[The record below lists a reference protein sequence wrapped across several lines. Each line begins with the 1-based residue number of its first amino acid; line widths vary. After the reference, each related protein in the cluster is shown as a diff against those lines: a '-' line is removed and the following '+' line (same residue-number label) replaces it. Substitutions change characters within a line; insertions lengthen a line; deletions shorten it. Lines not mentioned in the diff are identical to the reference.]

1 MNYFTINMFFTFK
14 LYVWSMFH
22 KYLKALFDESIYILH
37 TDNMFIELGKNKEG
51 GEGPGSRAERM
62 HPRLI
67 DEFHLHFALIS
78 PKFALIK
85 DF

>member
-1 MNYFTINMFFTFK
+1 MFFTFK
-14 LYVWSMFH
+14 LYVWSIFH

-37 TDNMFIELGKNKEG
+37 TDNMFTELGQNKEG
-51 GEGPGSRAERM
+51 GEGPWSRAERM
-62 HPRLI
+62 HPRLTRIHIRI